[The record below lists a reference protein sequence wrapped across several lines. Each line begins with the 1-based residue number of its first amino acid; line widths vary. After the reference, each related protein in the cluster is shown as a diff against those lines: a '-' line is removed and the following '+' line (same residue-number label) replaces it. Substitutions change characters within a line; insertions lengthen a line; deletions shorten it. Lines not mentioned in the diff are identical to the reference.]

1 MEDQRVVITAH
12 SKGSASFIAIGG
24 RLDATSSPAAF
35 KALEQSIS
43 QGTSAI
49 VLDLSGLTYTSSSGL
64 RAFLAA
70 LKQMRKENREMLIAR
85 PNPRVLEVFTI
96 AGFDRIFPIYD
107 TVDEAVGAVEHA

>member
-1 MEDQRVVITAH
+1 MEEQRVVITER
-12 SKGSASFIAIGG
+12 SAGPASVIAIGG
-24 RLDATSSPAAF
+24 RLDAASSAAAF

-64 RAFLAA
+64 RAFLAL
-70 LKQMRKENREMLIAR
+70 LKQLRKENREMMIAR
-85 PNPRVLEVFTI
+85 PNPRVLEVFAI

-107 TVDEAVGAVEHA
+107 TVDEAVGAVVNA